1 MSEHWIHKGFSLL
14 FIVFCL
20 ELGLFLLVYPWTL
33 HWQVNTIPSWVS
45 FLLPVWNSDYLRGA
59 VSGIGVLNL
68 WVAVLAHGLI
78 DTIGLGAVFLGLAD

>member
-1 MSEHWIHKGFSLL
+1 VSEHWIHKGFSLL

-68 WVAVLAHGLI
+68 WVAVLEMFHFRRMTRRLTNI
-78 DTIGLGAVFLGLAD
+78 DS